1 MPKRHRPGVAMKPLA
16 LMAWVGGRKTPPKGI
31 YTDRYENNGMRSEL
45 WAVGG
50 SNTTPDPNLA
60 C

>member
-1 MPKRHRPGVAMKPLA
+1 MRYVDLKTSKND
-16 LMAWVGGRKTPPKGI
+16 RKTPPKGI